1 MKTKIICMLFITVFL
16 CFLCSLTVFATD
28 TEAEVI
34 KDGIYVIK
42 SNINSKKVI
51 DVEINSNNVELWT
64 DINNISQRFEFKY
77 DKEEDCYTIKSI
89 LTGKYLDVYGG
100 YSKSGTNVQVW
111 EENGTDGQKW
121 IIEKEKTGYSI
132 ISKCNGL
139 YLDVYGGYS
148 SDGTNIQVW
157 PTNSTKGQQFII
169 EKVED
174 TVHEK
179 TIEDGIYRI
188 NTSLKNS
195 LTINVKKTDGN
206 ANIMDFDGTKSQEFE
221 VQYNEEDGYYT
232 LKSLQTK
239 KYLEIAD
246 ESFYPGTN
254 VDALGEECE
263 DLQKWEIRE
272 NPNQTFSLI
281 SKYNGLFMD
290 VFGGYTKAGTN
301 IQVWQSNSTKGQQ
314 FLFEEVITKGTK
326 IIEDGTYKIELSANT
341 KKALDVSKNN
351 VILWENEKKATQ
363 QFEFKYLED
372 EGCYTIKSTATEKY
386 LDVYGGYTKPGTNV
400 QVWNSNGTDGQKWII
415 KKQGNDFFIISKCN
429 GLYLDIYGG
438 YTKAG
443 TNVQM
448 WRYNGGIA
456 QRFSIKEIAED
467 EQVSIAEGIYKI
479 HLASDYNKVIE
490 VNNASIK
497 SEANIQVGESSN
509 SKNQY
514 FKIIFN
520 DNGSCQ
526 LQALH
531 SGKVL
536 DIYKGLSTPGTN
548 VQQYTSNGGNWQ
560 KWKIVK
566 EGEAFSIISECGN
579 MYLDIYGGYTAVGTN
594 VQIWYN
600 NGTIGQRFIL
610 EEISEDIPVV
620 SEGKYR
626 IRTAVSK
633 NMALDIY
640 ADSKVNGANVQIYN
654 SSNVLNQRFKLD
666 YLGKSIYRITNIS
679 SGKVLEVQD
688 GKNKP
693 ETNVCQNDWKNTDYQ
708 KWKIIEAGDGFYY
721 VVSVCNGLYL
731 DVYGGYSS
739 NETNVQ
745 VYPGHGGNSQKFA
758 FDSVIFG
765 IDISYYQG
773 DIDFNQVNASGKAD
787 FIIARAGYGRNA
799 SQKDSKF
806 EEYYAQAKRLKIP
819 VGSYLYSY
827 ASDVEGAYAE
837 AYNVLNWLN
846 GKSFEL
852 PIFYDLEDKAQDGL
866 DASTITQMAKA
877 FGETLKSHGYRVGV
891 YASKNW
897 LKYRMNVNEIP
908 EDYSI
913 WVAAYGSATTGN
925 NGFLPEEVYEYYGEH
940 DIWQYSSRGIVE
952 GISGYVDVNI
962 AYKNH
967 LR

>member
-1 MKTKIICMLFITVFL
+1 MKTKIICILFITIFL
-16 CFLCSLTVFATD
+16 CFVCSLTVFATD
-28 TEAEVI
+28 TEDEVI

-42 SNINSKKVI
+42 SNINYEKVI

-77 DKEEDCYTIKSI
+77 DKTEKCYTIKSI

-100 YSKSGTNVQVW
+100 YSKPGTNVQVW
-111 EENGTDGQKW
+111 KENGTDGQKW
-121 IIEKEKTGYSI
+121 IIKKEDTGYSI

-139 YLDVYGGYS
+139 YLDVYGGFG

-157 PTNSTKGQQFII
+157 PTNS
-169 EKVED
+169 
-174 TVHEK
+174 
-179 TIEDGIYRI
+179 
-188 NTSLKNS
+188 S
-195 LTINVKKTDGN
+195 
-206 ANIMDFDGTKSQEFE
+206 
-221 VQYNEEDGYYT
+221 
-232 LKSLQTK
+232 
-239 KYLEIAD
+239 
-246 ESFYPGTN
+246 
-254 VDALGEECE
+254 
-263 DLQKWEIRE
+263 
-272 NPNQTFSLI
+272 
-281 SKYNGLFMD
+281 
-290 VFGGYTKAGTN
+290 
-301 IQVWQSNSTKGQQ
+301 KGQQ
-314 FLFEEVITKGTK
+314 FLFEEAITEGTR

-341 KKALDVSKNN
+341 NKALDVDTSKNN
-351 VILWENEKKATQ
+351 VVLWDNVKKSTQ

-372 EGCYTIKSTATEKY
+372 EGCYTIKSTTSGRY
-386 LDVYGGYTKPGTNV
+386 LDVYGGYLKPGTNV
-400 QVWNSNGTDGQKWII
+400 QTWPANGTDGQKWII
-415 KKQGNDFFIISKCN
+415 EKKGNDFFIISKCN

-438 YTKAG
+438 YTKVG

-448 WRYNGGIA
+448 WKYNGGVA
-456 QRFSIKEIAED
+456 QRFILEEVD
-467 EQVSIAEGIYKI
+467 EEEQVSITEGIYKI

-536 DIYKGLSTPGTN
+536 DIYKGLSIPGTN

-560 KWKIVK
+560 NWKIVK

-640 ADSKVNGANVQIYN
+640 ADSKANGANVQIYN

-693 ETNVCQNDWKNTDYQ
+693 ETNVCQNDWKNTNAQ
-708 KWKIIEAGDGFYY
+708 KWQIIEAGDGFYY

-765 IDISYYQG
+765 IDISDYQG

-897 LKYRMNVNEIP
+897 LKYRMNVDEIP